1 MNYSVNTFKIYCYR
15 IIRLIRKIGLYQIIN
30 IIFYELVLFNKGKI
44 FSISENDINKE
55 TVLIVSHEAS
65 RTGAPVLALNLLRQ
79 LSSNYNIVVV
89 LLGSG
94 ELLKN
99 FINLKKVK
107 LEILNKKIIPTIL
120 IRRRIKNLCKHFKFK
135 FAIVNT
141 VESRSVIE
149 SLINHDIPTLTL
161 IHEFASYIRP
171 NDAFRKALFW
181 STRVIFSADIVRQ
194 NAFSEYPDLAD
205 CRTEILPQGKCLHPS
220 DDRSEGEIARE
231 RARIKTL
238 MRPAGL
244 DPETF
249 IVLGA
254 GFVQMRKGVD
264 LFIESA
270 SRVRSSLGG
279 EKCRFIWIG
288 KGYDPENDLTY
299 SAYLKDQINR
309 AGLQDHFLMIDET
322 FAIETAYEEADLFL
336 LSSRLDPLPNVA
348 IEVMAYKVPVLCFD
362 KTTGIANFLVEN
374 GLKETCVAQ
383 YMDTAEMGEKVLS
396 LVNSKSLYAEV
407 AQRCYEASLRVFDM
421 DHYIGELERLALEAE
436 SQMQQE
442 RLDCQTILNSG
453 LLQVEFY
460 KSPQQADQPIESH
473 IRTYVRGWASRI
485 GRRKPFPGFH
495 PGIYLE
501 QHGVS
506 VPGADPFADYIR
518 SGCPQGAWNYLV
530 IKDQAPVNKV
540 NVSDNERVALHI
552 HAYYPDLL
560 PEIIEALSFNQMRP
574 DLFISVRDHL
584 ALEAVSNILK
594 DYLGKVM
601 DIQIVPN
608 RGRDIGPFLTQYGR
622 LIVEKYEFVG
632 HLHTKKSLELK
643 DKETIQIWRKFLLN
657 NLLGNAQSPMV
668 DHIFTHFKSD
678 EKLGIV
684 FPDDPNIIGWSQNRN
699 AALPIAQR
707 LNIEHLPNEFLFPIG
722 TMFWAR
728 TDALKQLIELDLN
741 WSDYPV
747 EPLPYDGS
755 ILHALERLMGFPSN
769 KFAIATA
776 RSDGSTR

>member
-1 MNYSVNTFKIYCYR
+1 
-15 IIRLIRKIGLYQIIN
+15 
-30 IIFYELVLFNKGKI
+30 
-44 FSISENDINKE
+44 
-55 TVLIVSHEAS
+55 
-65 RTGAPVLALNLLRQ
+65 
-79 LSSNYNIVVV
+79 
-89 LLGSG
+89 
-94 ELLKN
+94 
-99 FINLKKVK
+99 
-107 LEILNKKIIPTIL
+107 
-120 IRRRIKNLCKHFKFK
+120 
-135 FAIVNT
+135 
-141 VESRSVIE
+141 
-149 SLINHDIPTLTL
+149 
-161 IHEFASYIRP
+161 
-171 NDAFRKALFW
+171 
-181 STRVIFSADIVRQ
+181 
-194 NAFSEYPDLAD
+194 
-205 CRTEILPQGKCLHPS
+205 
-220 DDRSEGEIARE
+220 
-231 RARIKTL
+231 
-238 MRPAGL
+238 
-244 DPETF
+244 
-249 IVLGA
+249 
-254 GFVQMRKGVD
+254 
-264 LFIESA
+264 
-270 SRVRSSLGG
+270 
-279 EKCRFIWIG
+279 
-288 KGYDPENDLTY
+288 
-299 SAYLKDQINR
+299 
-309 AGLQDHFLMIDET
+309 
-322 FAIETAYEEADLFL
+322 
-336 LSSRLDPLPNVA
+336 
-348 IEVMAYKVPVLCFD
+348 
-362 KTTGIANFLVEN
+362 
-374 GLKETCVAQ
+374 
-383 YMDTAEMGEKVLS
+383 MGEKVLS